1 MGSIL
6 DDVKKMLGLGE
17 WDEAFDAEI
26 LMHINSVFMT
36 LNQLGVGPPE
46 GYTVRD
52 RANTWDDFVGDRQ
65 DIEAIKSYTYLK
77 VRLLFDPPSS
87 SFVLESIKSMASEL
101 EFRLNVQVDRRDNDG
116 PYEPKSDDYDDH
128 FY

>member
-1 MGSIL
+1 MSGIL

-116 PYEPKSDDYDDH
+116 PYESKPDDYDDY

>member
-1 MGSIL
+1 MSSIL

-65 DIEAIKSYTYLK
+65 DIEAVKSYTYLK

-87 SFVLESIKSMASEL
+87 SFVLESIKSMASEF
-101 EFRLNVQVDRRDNDG
+101 EFRLNVQVDRRDSDG
-116 PYEPKSDDYDDH
+116 PYEPIDDFDD
-128 FY
+128 